1 MSRGRPRL
9 PTKIAI
15 LHGRAKNEPGRFA
28 RQNRDNEPQN
38 TDPLP
43 AEPPEWMTDLQ
54 KDVYLEIVQTCHK
67 DVLTIADRAT
77 VEMVATLLC
86 RFRAKQG
93 DVSPNLI
100 GKLYSGLDRLGMSP
114 SARSKVSAV
123 KRDDGKQNPLREFA
137 A

>member
-1 MSRGRPRL
+1 MARPRL
-9 PTKIAI
+9 PTKLAV
-15 LHGRAKNEPGRFA
+15 LHGTNTANPARFA
-28 RQNRDNEPQN
+28 RQGRENEPKN

-43 AEPPEWMTDLQ
+43 VDPPDWMTEAQ
-54 KDVYLEIVQTCHK
+54 KEVYSYIVRTCHK
-67 DVLTIADRAT
+67 DVLTIADQAT

-86 RFRAKQG
+86 KFRAKQG
-93 DVSPNLI
+93 DISPNLI

-123 KRDDGKQNPLREFA
+123 KREDGKQNPLNEFA